1 MPKVAQQIR
10 GRESSRKT
18 GRKATII
25 GKGERRVDALGKVTG
40 QAKFAADYN
49 AGHQLYGKVLR
60 AKFPHARIRRIETT
74 KARQLEGVE
83 AVLTAADIPGEK
95 VFGIVVKNQ
104 AILAIDKVR
113 YLGDGVAM
121 VAARTKE
128 IAEEAL
134 ELIEVDYEPL
144 PVVSDPEAALQPD
157 APKIHG
163 DDNTFVHHK
172 VRKGDIEKGFA
183 QADFIVE
190 RKFRTP
196 CIEHSYLEP
205 EAVLAEPAEHGGV
218 VVTGSVQNLFS
229 SRRSVAAALKLDL
242 NRVQIIQATLGGSFG
257 GKDEVMTAMCC
268 RAALLALTTGK
279 PVKMVN
285 SREESMLESY
295 KRHPYVLYYKWGAKR
310 DGSITAMEIRCIAD
324 GGAYA
329 SMSPFVTW
337 RSVVQATGPYYC
349 ENVKTDVYAVYTN
362 NNYTGAMRGFGS
374 PQVNF
379 AIESM
384 MDELAEKVGKDPLE
398 IRLQN
403 GFKSGAVT
411 ATGQRLL
418 THTVSLAEVLTKA
431 TDAADFRTKWKQNRV
446 APKAP
451 KKRGIGLACSYR
463 GVSLGAEGVDAAG
476 TIVSV
481 QTDGS
486 VIVSSGIT
494 DMGQGAQTQMSQIAA
509 EVLGI
514 SMDRIQFLNT
524 NTSRVPDSGPTVA
537 SRGTIMG
544 GSAAK
549 KAAEIVRATLL
560 GVAADMMKVTPESC
574 ELVDNFLVEK
584 ASGKRLA
591 SFNEVAAECFRRGKP
606 MFALGWHKAPPT
618 SWSEHD
624 GKGDAYFTFV
634 YGANVAE
641 VEVDTETGKVDVV
654 NFVSCHDVGKAINRN
669 AVLGQIYG
677 GVAMGLGYGLLEE
690 FDYEDAVPKQVNF
703 DEYLI
708 PTSLDV
714 PKING
719 IIVENED
726 AAGPFGAKSV
736 GEPTVELAAPAI
748 VNAIYNA
755 TGKRVCEIPATL
767 ERVLLGHKLTRKGE
781 RGSMLK
787 EAPIGESCK
796 LRPNAK

>member
-1 MPKVAQQIR
+1 MTKPDQKCW
-10 GRESSRKT
+10 
-18 GRKATII
+18 
-25 GKGERRVDALGKVTG
+25 RVDAFGKVTG
-40 QAKFAADYN
+40 RAKFAADYN

-60 AKFPHARIRRIETT
+60 SKYPHARIRRIDTS
-74 KARQLEGVE
+74 KARQLDGVE
-83 AVLTAADIPGEK
+83 AVLTARDIPGEK
-95 VFGIVVKNQ
+95 VFGVVVKNQ
-104 AILAIDKVR
+104 AILAVDKVR
-113 YLGDGVAM
+113 YLGDGVAL

-134 ELIEVDYEPL
+134 TRIVVDYDPL

-183 QADFIVE
+183 QADFVIE
-190 RKFRTP
+190 RKFKTQFV
-196 CIEHSYLEP
+196 EHSYLEP
-205 EAVLAEPAEHGGV
+205 ESVLAEPAEHGGV
-218 VVTGSVQNLFS
+218 VITGSVQNLFS
-229 SRRSVAAALKLDL
+229 SRRPVAAALKLDL

-268 RAALLALTTGK
+268 RAALLALATGK

-285 SREESMLESY
+285 AREESMLESY
-295 KRHPYVLYYKWGAKR
+295 KRHPYVLDYKWGAKR

-349 ENVKTDVYAVYTN
+349 ENVKTDVFAVYTN

-403 GFKSGAVT
+403 GFKTGAVT
-411 ATGQRLL
+411 ATGQRL
-418 THTVSLAEVLTKA
+418 THTVSLMEVLTKA
-431 TDAADFRTKWKQNRV
+431 TEAADFKSKWKQHRS
-446 APKAP
+446 APNAP

-476 TIVSV
+476 TIVSA

-549 KAAEIVRATLL
+549 KAAEIVREIMLS
-560 GVAADMMKVTPESC
+560 VAADMLKVTQERC
-574 ELVDNFLVEK
+574 EFADNSLVEK
-584 ASGKRLA
+584 ASGRRLA
-591 SFNEVAAECFRRGKP
+591 SFAEVAAECFRRGKP
-606 MFALGWHKAPPT
+606 MFGFGWHKAPPT
-618 SWSEHD
+618 SWHEAE
-624 GKGDAYFTFV
+624 GRGEAYFTFV

-669 AVLGQIYG
+669 AVLGQFYG
-677 GVAMGLGYGLLEE
+677 GVVMGLGYGLLEE
-690 FDYEDAVPKQVNF
+690 FDFEDAVPKQVNF

-708 PTSLDV
+708 ATLMDV
-714 PKING
+714 PKITG

-726 AAGPFGAKSV
+726 GAGPFGAKSV
-736 GEPTVELAAPAI
+736 GEPTNEIAAPAI
-748 VNAIYNA
+748 VNAICNA
-755 TGKRVCEIPATL
+755 TGRRICEIPATL
-767 ERVLLGHKLTRKGE
+767 ERVLLGHKLSRKGE
-781 RGSMLK
+781 RGSLQN
-787 EAPIGESCK
+787 EVVLTDSCK
-796 LRPNAK
+796 IRPDVK

>member
-1 MPKVAQQIR
+1 LSTHVK
-10 GRESSRKT
+10 
-18 GRKATII
+18 II
-25 GKGERRVDALGKVTG
+25 GKGERRVDGLGKVTG
-40 QAKFAADYN
+40 RAKFAADYN

-60 AKFPHARIRRIETT
+60 AEHPHARILRVDTAAARRL
-74 KARQLEGVE
+74 AGVE
-83 AVLTAADIPGEK
+83 AVLTAQDIPGEK
-95 VFGIVVKNQ
+95 AIGIVVKNQ
-104 AILAIDKVR
+104 AILASDKVR
-113 YLGDGVAM
+113 YLGDGVAL
-121 VAARTKE
+121 VAAATRE
-128 IAEEAL
+128 IAEAAL
-134 ELIEVDYEPL
+134 RLIKVDYEPL
-144 PVVSDPEAALQPD
+144 PVVSDPEEALEPD
-157 APKIHG
+157 APRIHG
-163 DDNTFVHHK
+163 EDNTFVHHK
-172 VRKGDIEKGFA
+172 VRRGEVAKGFA
-183 QADFIVE
+183 EAHFIIE

-205 EAVLAEPAEHGGV
+205 EAALAEPGEHGGV

-229 SRRSVAAALKLDL
+229 TRRSVAAALKLDL
-242 NRVQIIQATLGGSFG
+242 NRVEIIQATLGGSFG
-257 GKDEVMTAMCC
+257 GKDEVMTSMCC
-268 RAALLALTTGK
+268 RAALLALATGK

-285 SREESMLESY
+285 TREESMLESY
-295 KRHPYVLYYKWGAKR
+295 KRHPYVLYYKWGAKQ
-310 DGSITAMEIRCIAD
+310 DGSITAMEIKCIAD

-337 RSVVQATGPYYC
+337 RSVVQASGPYYC
-349 ENVKTDVYAVYTN
+349 EHIKTDVYAVYTN

-384 MDELAEKVGKDPLE
+384 MDELGEKVGKDPLE

-403 GFKSGAVT
+403 GFKDGAIT
-411 ATGQRLL
+411 ATEQRL
-418 THTVSLAEVLTKA
+418 THKVSLCEVLTKA
-431 TDAADFRTKWKQNRV
+431 AEALDFTAKWKAYRS
-446 APKAP
+446 APDAP

-476 TIVSV
+476 AIVSV

-514 SMDRIQFLNT
+514 SMNRIRFLNT

-544 GSAAK
+544 GSAARN
-549 KAAEIVRATLL
+549 AAQIVRSTLL
-560 GVAADMMKVTPESC
+560 EVGADMVKASPETC
-574 ELVDNFLVEK
+574 DLADDPLVDK
-584 ASGKRLA
+584 GSGKRLA
-591 SFNEVAAECFRRGKP
+591 SFAELAAECFHRGKP
-606 MFALGWHKAPPT
+606 MYGLGWHKAPHT
-618 SWSEHD
+618 SWHEEE

-641 VEVDTETGKVDVV
+641 VEVDTGIGKVDVLD
-654 NFVSCHDVGKAINRN
+654 FVSCHDVGKAINRN
-669 AVLGQIYG
+669 SVLGQFYG

-690 FDYEDAVPKQVNF
+690 FDYEEAVPKQLNF

-708 PTSLDV
+708 PTAMDV
-714 PKING
+714 PKIRA
-719 IIVENED
+719 IIVENAD
-726 AAGPFGAKSV
+726 AAGPFGAKSI
-736 GEPTVELAAPAI
+736 GEPANELAAPAI

-767 ERVLLGHKLTRKGE
+767 ERVLLGHKLTRTGE
-781 RGSMLK
+781 RASVKKDVMAGD
-787 EAPIGESCK
+787 SCK
-796 LRPNAK
+796 LGRGDR

>member
-1 MPKVAQQIR
+1 MPHIGQDKT
-10 GRESSRKT
+10 SSVEPVSKT
-18 GRKATII
+18 RLI
-25 GKGERRVDALGKVTG
+25 GKGQRRVDALGKVTG

-60 AKFPHARIRRIETT
+60 AKFPHARILRIDTS
-74 KARQLEGVE
+74 KAKQLEGVE
-83 AVLTAADIPGEK
+83 AVLTAQDIPGEK

-104 AILAIDKVR
+104 AILALDTVR
-113 YLGDGVAM
+113 YLGDGVALI
-121 VAARTKE
+121 AARTRE
-128 IAEEAL
+128 IAQEAL
-134 ELIEVDYEPL
+134 GLVEVDYEAL
-144 PVVSDPEAALQPD
+144 PVVTDPEAALQPD

-172 VRKGDIEKGFA
+172 VRKGDIENGFA
-183 QADFIVE
+183 QADFVIE

-218 VVTGSVQNLFS
+218 LVTGSVQNLFS

-268 RAALLALTTGK
+268 RAALLALATGK

-285 SREESMLESY
+285 AREESMLESY
-295 KRHPYVLYYKWGAKR
+295 KRHPYVLYYRWGAKQ

-411 ATGQRLL
+411 ATGQPLL
-418 THTVSLAEVLTKA
+418 THNVSLLEVLTKA
-431 TDAADFRTKWKQNRV
+431 TDAAGFTKKWKQYRAMPNGS
-446 APKAP
+446 

-509 EVLGI
+509 EVLGM

-524 NTSRVPDSGPTVA
+524 HTSRVPDSGPTVA

-544 GSAAK
+544 GSGAM
-549 KAAEIVRATLL
+549 KAAESVRATLL
-560 GVAADMMKVTPESC
+560 GVAADMLKITPESC
-574 ELVDNFLVEK
+574 EFVDNFLVEK
-584 ASGKRLA
+584 GSGQQLA
-591 SFNEVAAECFRRGKP
+591 SFTEVAAECFRRGKP

-618 SWSEHD
+618 SWHD
-624 GKGDAYFTFV
+624 EEGRGDAYFTFV

-654 NFVSCHDVGKAINRN
+654 DLVSCHDVGKAINRN
-669 AVLGQIYG
+669 AVLGQFYG

-690 FDYEDAVPKQVNF
+690 FDYEDAVPKQLNF

-708 PTSLDV
+708 PTSMDV
-714 PKING
+714 PRITG

-736 GEPTVELAAPAI
+736 GEPTNELAAPAI

-755 TGKRVCEIPATL
+755 TGKRICEIPATL
-767 ERVLLGHKLTRKGE
+767 ERVLLGHKLSRKGA
-781 RGSMLK
+781 RGSLQNQVVTV
-787 EAPIGESCK
+787 ESCK
-796 LRPNAK
+796 IRPVVK